1 MKKLLII
8 CLLVIFIAGIP
19 FHRVVNASS
28 FDFLVQINRS
38 KITCVPGA
46 TIQFQFSLKNQTKQ
60 NAEIK
65 MRSQLINHSYAFDY
79 SLLSQ
84 DSPAPTEF
92 TLLTGQERKFTAV
105 ITTTVAVPIGS
116 RGVLQCQFYMKES
129 KVAEALLYFFVVDK
143 ITMIL
148 RIGNKTVQIADQDPV
163 QLDVAPYIRISRTF
177 VPLRFIG
184 ESFGATI
191 GWFDKEKKVTYT
203 LRDIHITFWINQDQY
218 LVNGTYKTM
227 DVAPEI
233 QPPGRTFV
241 PLRVVSEEFGA
252 TVEWNASQQTIKIIF
267 SPK

>member
-1 MKKLLII
+1 MKKYLISW
-8 CLLVIFIAGIP
+8 LLVGSLLGFLFGNT
-19 FHRVVNASS
+19 VKASS
-28 FDFLVQINRS
+28 FDYLIQISRS

-46 TIQFQFSLKNQTKQ
+46 TILFQFSLKNQTKQ
-60 NAEIK
+60 KAEVQMK
-65 MRSQLINHSYAFDY
+65 TQLANHNYEFSYDML
-79 SLLSQ
+79 SLDNS
-84 DSPAPTEF
+84 APTDF
-92 TLLTGQERKFTAV
+92 TLLTGQEKKFTAV
-105 ITTTVAVPIGS
+105 IKTDTSTPIGS
-116 RGVLQCQFYMKES
+116 RGVLQCFFYVKDA
-129 KVAEALLYFFVVDK
+129 KVAEALLNFYVVDK

-191 GWFDKEKKVTYT
+191 GWYASEKRVTYS
-203 LRDIHITFWINQDQY
+203 LRGINITFWIDNDQY
-218 LVNGTYKTM
+218 IVNGTYKTM

-241 PLRVVSEEFGA
+241 PLRVVSEELGA
-252 TVEWNASQQTIKIIF
+252 TVDWNASQQTIKIIF